1 MRRSSAWRVLSASA
15 WHERRKLEKGS
26 DLMRAAV
33 YEGEGRLVVRD
44 VPDPFPAPDEVLIE
58 VEACGICGSDVQI
71 INVPPGH
78 PSTPP
83 VTIGH
88 ELVGRIRAVGSAVRG
103 DVEVGSRVVVDPD
116 PKCGACASCRAGR
129 PANCVNIVALGVHRD
144 GALAGLVTTPANTA
158 YPISED
164 LPSELAALVEPLA
177 CVVNGTNRAALRPGE
192 AVVVF
197 GAGAIGC
204 LFIAVFRASGAG
216 RIIAIEP
223 SVARAPV
230 ARAVGAD
237 LVLTPDE
244 WAAQRKAILP
254 AGADVVVDAVGSVL
268 PQAIEAAAM
277 GARVVVFGMNGNAR
291 PPVHQIEIVEKG
303 LSIMGSYISNF
314 TFPAAIRLVES
325 GQLNLAPMITAT
337 IPLEDT
343 LDGIARLRAGD
354 AVKVVIKP

>member
-1 MRRSSAWRVLSASA
+1 
-15 WHERRKLEKGS
+15 
-26 DLMRAAV
+26 MRAAV

-44 VPDPFPAPDEVLIE
+44 VPDPAPAPEEVLIE

-83 VTIGH
+83 VIIGH
-88 ELVGRIRAVGSAVRG
+88 ELVGRVRQVGSAVRDIAIG
-103 DVEVGSRVVVDPD
+103 TRVVVDPD
-116 PKCGACASCRAGR
+116 PKCGACASCRSGR

-144 GALAGLVTTPANTA
+144 GALAGLVTAPANSI
-158 YPISED
+158 YPIADEI
-164 LPSELAALVEPLA
+164 PSELAALVEPLA

-192 AVVVF
+192 SVVVF

-204 LFIAVFRASGAG
+204 LFIAVLRASGAA
-216 RIIAIEP
+216 RIVVIEP
-223 SVARAPV
+223 SPARAPI

-237 LVLTPDE
+237 IVLTPDE
-244 WAAQRKAILP
+244 WAAQRTEILP
-254 AGADVVVDAVGSVL
+254 GGADVVVDAVGSVL

-303 LSIMGSYISNF
+303 LSILGSYISNF

-337 IPLEDT
+337 IPLEET
-343 LDGIARLRAGD
+343 LEGIGRLRAGD

>member
-1 MRRSSAWRVLSASA
+1 
-15 WHERRKLEKGS
+15 
-26 DLMRAAV
+26 MRAAV

-44 VPDPFPAPDEVLIE
+44 VPDPAPAPEEVLIE

-83 VTIGH
+83 VIIGH
-88 ELVGRIRAVGSAVRG
+88 ELVGRVRQVGSAVRDIAIG
-103 DVEVGSRVVVDPD
+103 TRVVVDPD
-116 PKCGACASCRAGR
+116 PKCGACASCRSGR

-144 GALAGLVTTPANTA
+144 GALAGLVTAPANSI
-158 YPISED
+158 YPIAEEI
-164 LPSELAALVEPLA
+164 PSELAALVEPLA

-192 AVVVF
+192 SVVVF

-204 LFIAVFRASGAG
+204 LFIAVLRASGAA
-216 RIIAIEP
+216 RIVAIEP
-223 SVARAPV
+223 SPARAPI

-237 LVLTPDE
+237 IVLTPDE
-244 WAAQRKAILP
+244 WAAQRTEILP
-254 AGADVVVDAVGSVL
+254 GGADVVVDAVGSVL

-303 LSIMGSYISNF
+303 LSILGSYISNF

-337 IPLEDT
+337 IPLEET
-343 LDGIARLRAGD
+343 LEGIGRLRAGD